1 MTQMTQRG
9 LKIFFKDKGGV
20 FFSLLGVIIIF
31 CLFIFFIGDAVTEGL
46 DFLANADYVMNSWVV
61 AGMLASAAI
70 TTSMGAYAVMVSD
83 RENKCIKDFYSSP
96 LKRSAVAA
104 GYMCTGLIV
113 SIIMSIVTL
122 LFGEI
127 YIVVNGGELLT
138 FMPLLKLLGVI
149 VLSSFASS
157 AMVCFIVSFVKTINT
172 YTTISIILGTL
183 IGFLIGA
190 YVNIGEL
197 PGGVQWVIKCFPCAH
212 AAVLFR
218 QILMGSAMDAEFVLT
233 DKIQYPDIQR
243 AEFEKE
249 VGVTFNYGSWTAEPW
264 FHILVLVA
272 TGILFYLL
280 AIISMSRKAKKY

>member
-1 MTQMTQRG
+1 MTHMTKRG

-46 DFLANADYVMNSWVV
+46 EFLDNADYVMNSWVV
-61 AGMLASAAI
+61 AGMLASSAI

-104 GYMCTGLIV
+104 GYMATGFTV

-122 LFGEI
+122 IFGEI
-127 YIVVNGGELLT
+127 YIVATGGEMVGFLT
-138 FMPLLKLLGVI
+138 LLKLLGVI
-149 VLSSFASS
+149 LLSSFASS
-157 AMVCFIVSFVKTINT
+157 AMVCFIISFVKTGNT

-190 YVNIGEL
+190 YVPMGEL
-197 PGGVQWVIKCFPCAH
+197 PEGVQWVVKCFPCAH

-218 QILMGSAMDAEFVLT
+218 QLLMGSAMDAGFVLSP
-233 DKIQYPDIQR
+233 KMEYPELQR
-243 AEFEKE
+243 TVFENE
-249 VGVTFNYGSWTAEPW
+249 VGVTFEYGSWTAEPW

-272 TGILFYLL
+272 TGVLFYLL

>member
-1 MTQMTQRG
+1 MIQMTQRG

-46 DFLANADYVMNSWVV
+46 DFLDNAEYVMNSWVV
-61 AGMLASAAI
+61 AGMLASSAI

-104 GYMCTGLIV
+104 GYMATGFIV

-122 LFGEI
+122 IFGEI
-127 YIVVNGGELLT
+127 YIVLTGGELVGFVT
-138 FMPLLKLLGVI
+138 LLKLLGVI
-149 VLSSFASS
+149 LLSSFASS
-157 AMVCFIVSFVKTINT
+157 AMVCFIISFVKTGNT

-190 YVNIGEL
+190 YVTMGGL
-197 PGGVQWVIKCFPCAH
+197 PEGVQWVIKCFPCAH

-218 QILMGSAMDAEFVLT
+218 QLLMGDAMDAGFATLPDLARTEFQT
-233 DKIQYPDIQR
+233 EI
-243 AEFEKE
+243 
-249 VGVTFNYGSWTAEPW
+249 GVTFDYGSWTAEPW

-272 TGILFYLL
+272 TGLLFYLL